1 MKAIVAEKI
10 IPKILATRALRPIWP
25 GVVWSPLSHARVV
38 ETEDPPLPGPC
49 WLRVRNR
56 QCGICATDLSLLFL
70 EVDLAIAPAAL
81 PGNTRFYLG
90 HEVVSDVV
98 EVGPGVTRF
107 RPGDRVAMMTRF
119 NSPNC
124 FLKEIRPVCRFCAQG
139 QVRLCENASGPQGG
153 TGEGGGWGDT
163 YTAHEVEIF
172 PVPEGLTD
180 DQAALLEPSAV
191 ALHGVLRRPPQPGDQ
206 VLVIGA
212 GVIGLLAT
220 QAVKAA
226 QPDCRLTV
234 LARYPHQ
241 AEAARRLG
249 ADHVIRGRNGLYQ
262 EIARLTGAKFYSAPL
277 NRGMLLGG
285 FDVIYDCVGKAA
297 TVTDSLRWA
306 RARGTVVMMGIS
318 LEFLK
323 VDLNPVW
330 TQEVDLMGSHTFGEE
345 EFRGRRQQTFGH
357 VADLYLEG
365 KFTDRGLITH
375 RFPLADYKQA
385 IRTSVSKAEEKPIKV
400 MFDLRQEIA

>member
-1 MKAIVAEKI
+1 MKAIYVEKI
-10 IPKILATRALRPIWP
+10 IPKMLATRALRPLWP
-25 GVVWSPLSHARVV
+25 GVVWSPLSPARVV
-38 ETEDPPLPGPC
+38 EKEDPPLPGPC

-56 QCGICATDLSLLFL
+56 QCGICATDLALLFV
-70 EVDLAIAPAAL
+70 EVDPAIALAAL

-107 RPGDRVAMMTRF
+107 RPGGRVAMMSRF
-119 NSPNC
+119 SNPNC
-124 FLKEIRPVCRFCAQG
+124 FIKEITPVCRFCAQG
-139 QVRLCENASGPQGG
+139 QVRLCENASVQQGAA
-153 TGEGGGWGDT
+153 GEGGGWGDT
-163 YTAHEVEIF
+163 YTAHEAEIF

-212 GVIGLLAT
+212 GIIGLLAA

-249 ADHVIRGRNGLYQ
+249 ADQVIRGRDGLYQ
-262 EIARLTGAKFYSAPL
+262 EIARLTGAKFYSLPL

-285 FDVIYDCVGKAA
+285 FDVIYDCVGSAA
-297 TVTDSLRWA
+297 TVTDGLRWA
-306 RARGTVVMMGIS
+306 RAQGAVVMLGFS

-330 TQEVDLMGSHTFGEE
+330 AQEVNLMGAQTFGEE
-345 EFRGRRQQTFGH
+345 EFRSKRQHTFGH
-357 VADLYLEG
+357 AADLYLEG
-365 KFTDRGLITH
+365 KFTDQGLITH
-375 RFPLADYKQA
+375 RFPLADYKHA
-385 IRTSVSKAEEKPIKV
+385 IQTSVSKAEEKPIKV
-400 MFDLRQEIA
+400 MFDLR